1 MKKLMFCFL
10 LFFCR
15 HSVAGVDVDWKLE
28 SGGALLRFTV
38 LSADFSGAP
47 RDWEMDCGGIV
58 QRPQCRISMIPGGWG
73 DPAYSFDLPHKGKQT
88 ASSLVKAWNSSLPAS
103 STIINWDQWVKNN
116 GGKAPCI
123 IFYVG
128 TLSGTGTGWFA
139 DSCTGSV
146 TEPPVE
152 PPPQPVSCYLN
163 GNIYLQ
169 HGALADSDVAGNRA
183 ETVAYVICTRAA
195 KVKVRA
201 LSSVGSD
208 SYLVNLR
215 ADGSLKSMLAV
226 NGFAGNGGVTLDV
239 SGASAQPVTFSSLL
253 ILSGAP
259 APGDFSGSAVAVVD
273 II

>member
-1 MKKLMFCFL
+1 MKRVIFCL
-10 LFFCR
+10 LVFFCQQ
-15 HSVAGVDVDWKLE
+15 SVADVNVNWKLE
-28 SGGALLRFTV
+28 SGGTLLRFTI
-38 LSADFSGAP
+38 LSADFAGAP
-47 RDWEMDCGGIV
+47 KESTVDCGGLFDAKCQIT
-58 QRPQCRISMIPGGWG
+58 MYPGGWG
-73 DPAYSFDLPHKGKQT
+73 DPAYTFALPDKKKKLNSELV
-88 ASSLVKAWNSSLPAS
+88 ASWNRLLPDNGV
-103 STIINWDQWVKNN
+103 IVNWDQWVKNN

-128 TLSGTGTGWFA
+128 TKENPLAGGWFA
-139 DSCTGSV
+139 DSCTGTV

-169 HGALADSDVAGNRA
+169 HGALADSDVASNRA
-183 ETVAYVICTRAA
+183 ETVAYVICTGAA

-226 NGFAGNGGVTLDV
+226 NGFAGNGGVMLNV

-253 ILSGAP
+253 IPSGAP

-273 II
+273 IM